1 MPPGHRKLLS
11 DYYANNGCFATYRQ
25 LVAVQVETIREERAK
40 RPGHVSLLQIDAI
53 DTLKRWRR
61 LHALTLRHR
70 AVRGEIVRQEG
81 TKPMAAN
88 ATLHVVSTKADPVD
102 VHVGSRVRAAR
113 LLANISQETLAD
125 KCDITFQQIQKY
137 ESGANRVSA
146 SRLVQ
151 IARATGRPVGFFFEG
166 LPEYP
171 VADEMTTEAITFMR
185 LFNRLDAAQQGSL
198 VTIMRTMQAGEKAA

>member
-1 MPPGHRKLLS
+1 M
-11 DYYANNGCFATYRQ
+11 T
-25 LVAVQVETIREERAK
+25 
-40 RPGHVSLLQIDAI
+40 
-53 DTLKRWRR
+53 
-61 LHALTLRHR
+61 
-70 AVRGEIVRQEG
+70 
-81 TKPMAAN
+81 AN

-113 LLANISQETLAD
+113 LMANISQETLAD
-125 KCDITFQQIQKY
+125 QCDITFQQIQKY

-171 VADEMTTEAITFMR
+171 VSDEMTTEAITFMR
-185 LFNRLDAAQQGSL
+185 LFNRLDAAQQGSI